1 MRARLQLPLLN
12 ECIEK
17 ASKYV
22 AEEVHRGEV
31 LFPRGNT
38 LTVDIL
44 TPAQPRYPWRSSHIS
59 MSATGSEVPEDPE
72 WTVVSATDLGNCGWK
87 LLARPTEI
95 AQWKTLMKKIQ
106 EAHLTL
112 ARRRLVY
119 FRQTPVFVA
128 ARSMVDEYQEAL
140 RTPRCLRFAA
150 AVPVVQDVFKGIAWS
165 EEHEDDEK
173 DPDPAEESDVP
184 EPPAEDQK
192 PRRNATAPESESPQ

>member
-44 TPAQPRYPWRSSHIS
+44 TPAQP
-59 MSATGSEVPEDPE
+59 SEVPEDPE

-140 RTPRCLRFAA
+140 RTPR
-150 AVPVVQDVFKGIAWS
+150 
-165 EEHEDDEK
+165 
-173 DPDPAEESDVP
+173 
-184 EPPAEDQK
+184 
-192 PRRNATAPESESPQ
+192 